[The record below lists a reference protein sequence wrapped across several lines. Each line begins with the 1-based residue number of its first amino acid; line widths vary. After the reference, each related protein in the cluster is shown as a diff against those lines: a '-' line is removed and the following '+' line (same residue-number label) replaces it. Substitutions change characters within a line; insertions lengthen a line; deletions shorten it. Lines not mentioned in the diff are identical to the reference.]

1 MYRIK
6 VTMSNPLL
14 IIHLFFHLFFCSCC
28 NKQLSVFEMNVLR
41 WILVEQGKNSFQR
54 AKGQANLIWEDAL
67 KRYLKDWDILKK
79 VNLG

>member
-1 MYRIK
+1 
-6 VTMSNPLL
+6 
-14 IIHLFFHLFFCSCC
+14 
-28 NKQLSVFEMNVLR
+28 MNVLR